1 MPQVVPLRPIANQ
14 TLQAQ
19 LGGQACTINVFQQV
33 YGLYV
38 DVFIGTQGIVEG
50 VIGLNGTLIV
60 RSSYLGFS
68 GDLVFADIQGIDD
81 PVYTGLG
88 SRWQLL
94 YLTADEIAALNLP
107 FGVS

>member
-1 MPQVVPLRPIANQ
+1 MPQVVPVRPIANQ
-14 TLQAQ
+14 TLQVQ

-38 DVFIGTQGIVEG
+38 DVLIGTQDVVLG
-50 VIGLNGTLIV
+50 VIGLNGTFIV
-60 RSSYLGFS
+60 RSAYLGFV
-68 GDLVFADIQGIDD
+68 GDLVFADIQGTDD

-88 SRWQLL
+88 GRWQLL